1 MTASLDIMNAIL
13 SPIFVETPECLRLSE
28 VIGALSYALDMTE
41 GQPQGHCLRCC
52 WIGMHIGTTMGLS
65 QEELWDLYYTLLLK
79 DAGCSSNA
87 ERLCQLYGHDDIDTK
102 RNFKRVNTDSLN
114 QLARFVFEHTAPGHG
129 LTERVQR
136 FFHLLVKG
144 ERLANELVATRCERG
159 AQIAKQLGFSDGVAA
174 GIHSLDEHWN
184 GKGRPERL
192 VGQEIPLGSR
202 IALLA
207 QVVDVFYQVDSAAA
221 TLAEIRD
228 RKGTWFDPQVVAAF
242 EQVAMDEGFWSG
254 LADPAIPER
263 VFAMEP
269 AGHVSY
275 LDDDK
280 LDAIAAAFA
289 QVVDAKSHFTYGHS
303 ERVAQY
309 SDLLAAQLGVNG
321 GRRRWLRRGALLHDI
336 GKLGVSNAVLDKPAQ
351 LNADEWA
358 RVRAHP
364 RLTEEILS
372 HITPFRELARVAG
385 AHHERLDGKGYPAGI
400 SGDAISLETR
410 IITTCDIFDAITA
423 DRPYR
428 EATPVEQALQIME
441 NLRGRSLD
449 DDCLDA
455 LIKCLPAF
463 NLN

>member
-1 MTASLDIMNAIL
+1 
-13 SPIFVETPECLRLSE
+13 
-28 VIGALSYALDMTE
+28 
-41 GQPQGHCLRCC
+41 
-52 WIGMHIGTTMGLS
+52 
-65 QEELWDLYYTLLLK
+65 
-79 DAGCSSNA
+79 
-87 ERLCQLYGHDDIDTK
+87 
-102 RNFKRVNTDSLN
+102 
-114 QLARFVFEHTAPGHG
+114 
-129 LTERVQR
+129 
-136 FFHLLVKG
+136 
-144 ERLANELVATRCERG
+144 
-159 AQIAKQLGFSDGVAA
+159 
-174 GIHSLDEHWN
+174 
-184 GKGRPERL
+184 
-192 VGQEIPLGSR
+192 
-202 IALLA
+202 
-207 QVVDVFYQVDSAAA
+207 
-221 TLAEIRD
+221 
-228 RKGTWFDPQVVAAF
+228 
-242 EQVAMDEGFWSG
+242 MDEGFWSG

-428 EATPVEQALQIME
+428 EAIPVEQALQIME